1 MQLALKLAGAGSGL
15 TGGLFAGRLDVA
27 LINNVR
33 KAGST
38 VYSRTTNLA
47 VINYFEEIPRKK
59 D

>member
-38 VYSRTTNLA
+38 VYSGTTNLT
-47 VINYFEEIPRKK
+47 VINYFEEIP
-59 D
+59 